1 MAGDRKDSLDTA
13 FLLLEILKRIPKGR
27 KITAAELQEQLAAK
41 GLARDIR
48 SIQRHLD
55 TLSERF
61 DIERDDRS
69 KPYGY
74 RWKEGAEG
82 IALPSLSPQESLL
95 LKMAHEHLRALLP
108 PKLSKTLAGFFDQAE
123 SNLGPGTSAKQER
136 AWLKKVRVVP
146 TSQPLLPPEV
156 KPAVFEAVTEALF
169 ENRYL
174 EVVYKN
180 ASGQTV
186 EAKVM
191 PLGLAQQGPRLYLV
205 CRFDGYDNER
215 NLALHR
221 FVRVVA
227 STLTFE
233 YPKDFDLAKFDADGH
248 FGYGN
253 GEKVRL
259 SFRIDKETGL
269 HITESPLSKDQV
281 VVEHEDC
288 YEITATVVDSAMLE
302 WWLRG
307 FGEQVWDV
315 ARAASQ
321 EMSC

>member
-13 FLLLEILKRIPKGR
+13 FLLLEILKRIPKVR
-27 KITAAELQEQLAAK
+27 KVTASELQEQLAAE
-41 GLARDIR
+41 GLERDIR

-61 DIERDDRS
+61 GIERDDRT

-74 RWKEGAEG
+74 RWKEGATG

-108 PKLSKTLAGFFDQAE
+108 PKLSKAMAGFFEQAE
-123 SNLGPGTSAKQER
+123 RNLGPGTSARQER
-136 AWLKKVRVVP
+136 AWLNKVRVVP

-156 KPAVFEAVTEALF
+156 SPSVFETVTDALF
-169 ENRYL
+169 ENRFL
-174 EVVYKN
+174 EVVYRN
-180 ASGQTV
+180 AAGRTV

-221 FVRVVA
+221 IVKISK
-227 STLTFE
+227 STLTFD
-233 YPKDFDLAKFDADGH
+233 YPKDFDLVRFDADGR

-259 SFRIDKETGL
+259 TFRIDKDAGF
-269 HITESPLSKDQV
+269 HITESPLSKDQTV
-281 VVEHEDC
+281 IEHEDC
-288 YEITATVVDSAMLE
+288 YEISATVVDSAMLD
-302 WWLRG
+302 WWLNG
-307 FGEQVWDV
+307 FGDQVWDIEKV
-315 ARAASQ
+315 AAG
-321 EMSC
+321 

>member
-1 MAGDRKDSLDTA
+1 MAGDRKDSLDTS
-13 FLLLEILKRIPKGR
+13 FLLLEILKRIPKTR
-27 KITAAELQEQLAAK
+27 KVTAAELHEQLAGE

-74 RWKEGAEG
+74 RWKDGAEG

-108 PKLSKTLAGFFDQAE
+108 PKLNKALAGFFDQAE
-123 SNLGPGTSAKQER
+123 RNLGPGTSARQER
-136 AWLKKVRVVP
+136 AWLNKVRVVP

-156 KPAVFEAVTEALF
+156 KPAVFETVTEALF

-174 EVVYKN
+174 EVVYRN
-180 ASGQTV
+180 AAGRTL

-221 FVRVVA
+221 IQSVSV

-233 YPKDFDLAKFDADGH
+233 YPKNFDLAKFDADGH

-253 GEKVRL
+253 GERVRL
-259 SFRIDKETGL
+259 NFRIDKDAGF
-269 HITESPLSKDQV
+269 HITESPLSKDQAI
-281 VVEHEDC
+281 VEHEDC
-288 YEITATVVDSAMLE
+288 YEISATVVDSAMLE

-307 FGEQVWDV
+307 FGDQVWDIK
-315 ARAASQ
+315 RIASS
-321 EMSC
+321 ERL